1 MPHQC
6 VRCNT
11 IYPDTAQELLKGC
24 SKCGG
29 KLFFY
34 IRAERL
40 EQLKETTVQ
49 LTPEDKEQIE
59 EDVYD
64 ILGEDRDEDKSVILD
79 LESIRILKP
88 GQYELD
94 LVHLFRKQP
103 LVYKLAE
110 GKYVI
115 DLPET
120 FKQAK
125 DDKGKKR

>member
-6 VRCNT
+6 VRCST
-11 IYPDTAQELLKGC
+11 IYPDTANELLKGC
-24 SKCGG
+24 KCGA

-34 IRAERL
+34 IKAERL
-40 EQLKETTVQ
+40 KELKETTVQ
-49 LTPEDKEQIE
+49 LTKEDKNQIE
-59 EDVYD
+59 KDVYE
-64 ILGEDRDEDKSVILD
+64 IIGEDRDEDIPVVLD
-79 LESIRILKP
+79 LESIRVLKP

-110 GKYVI
+110 GKYLI

-120 FKQAK
+120 FKTEGMK
-125 DDKGKKR
+125 KKR

>member
-6 VRCNT
+6 VRCST
-11 IYPDTAQELLKGC
+11 IYPDTASELLKGC
-24 SKCGG
+24 SKCGA

-34 IRAERL
+34 IKAERL
-40 EQLKETTVQ
+40 QELKETTIN
-49 LTPEDKEQIE
+49 LTPKDKEQIE
-59 EDVYD
+59 KDVYD
-64 ILGEDRDEDKSVILD
+64 IIGEERDEDKAVVLD

-110 GKYVI
+110 GKYII

-120 FKQAK
+120 FKIAK
-125 DDKGKKR
+125 ESKGKKK

>member
-6 VRCNT
+6 IRCST
-11 IYPDTAQELLKGC
+11 IYPDTASELLNGC
-24 SKCGG
+24 KCGA

-34 IRAERL
+34 IKAERL
-40 EQLKETTVQ
+40 KELKETTVN
-49 LTPEDKEQIE
+49 LTTEDKNQIE
-59 EDVYD
+59 KDVYD
-64 ILGEDRDEDKSVILD
+64 IIGEDRDEDLPVVLD

-103 LVYKLAE
+103 LIYKLAE
-110 GKYVI
+110 GKYLI

-120 FKQAK
+120 FKEER
-125 DDKGKKR
+125 DKKKR